1 MISSS
6 LLRFLELFSCS
17 LAHPH
22 IFLVFTSYQIPSHLV
37 IKISPGL
44 QPMSPSTHWPRV
56 LLRWLKSRSI
66 LCYRGIDRTEVHWTT
81 HTHDSESYEY
91 RITQSLYVWDTPWES
106 SQHPSHILLLH
117 PSWAHHGNYFL
128 LSINY
133 WSVLPWLLLFLACPL
148 EFPSLAYLFTNHNL
162 CWLFPIKV
170 WPLIL
175 VV

>member
-117 PSWAHHGNYFL
+117 PPGLTMGIIFFCPSIIGPYFRDSSFSL
-128 LSINY
+128 LAL
-133 WSVLPWLLLFLACPL
+133 WSSLHLPTSSQTIIYVDC
-148 EFPSLAYLFTNHNL
+148 SQ
-162 CWLFPIKV
+162 
-170 WPLIL
+170 
-175 VV
+175 